1 MECSVCGQIGHN
13 RRYKNCIYNVIYSR
27 LEIMDSFTHTY
38 AYYSKAFEY
47 LLIHYPNIFC
57 VAESNLV
64 WNGRFLENTE
74 FIDTNCKYNYIV
86 IKLSLNNVHANYLL
100 IDKKS
105 NCLSRYEPHGGFF
118 SDKKLD
124 KWLAGYALQLGLT
137 YIPAEK
143 YCPKFG
149 IQFVSFDKRGMCQ
162 TAVLYSIL
170 RKLDPVNAKFKVGSM
185 DSRLANLEL
194 RRVASIFLTHIY
206 YKLPKEL
213 RTSYLLYNDLSVFA
227 KQAIQGNLN
236 KIF

>member
-1 MECSVCGQIGHN
+1 MECGACGQIGHN
-13 RRYKNCIYNVIYSR
+13 RRNRNCIYNVIYNNIEM
-27 LEIMDSFTHTY
+27 LDTFTHTY

-57 VAESNLV
+57 VSKFDLV
-64 WNGRFLENTE
+64 WNDRFLENTE
-74 FIDTNCKYNYIV
+74 FINTECKYNYIV
-86 IKLSLNNVHANYLL
+86 IKLSLNRVHANYLV

-105 NCLSRYEPHGGFF
+105 KNISRYEPHGGFF
-118 SDKKLD
+118 ADKKLD
-124 KWLAGYALQLGLT
+124 KWLAGYALYLGLT
-137 YIPAEK
+137 YTPAEN

-170 RKLDPVNAKFKVGSM
+170 TKLDPINTKFKEGSM

-194 RRVASIFLTHIY
+194 RRLASMFLTYIY

-213 RTSYLLYNDLSVFA
+213 RTSYLFYNGLSVFA
-227 KQAIQGNLN
+227 KRAIQDNLN
-236 KIF
+236 R